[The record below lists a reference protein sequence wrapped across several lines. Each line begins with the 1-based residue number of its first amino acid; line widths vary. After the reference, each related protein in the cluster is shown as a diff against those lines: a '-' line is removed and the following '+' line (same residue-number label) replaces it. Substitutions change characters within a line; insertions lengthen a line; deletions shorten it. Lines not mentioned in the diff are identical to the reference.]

1 MSYKYEE
8 TCPYCDTEY
17 SVEFESEDDILA
29 NCPACGEQVPEF
41 DDDDDE
47 MMIDEDEEWEE

>member
-29 NCPACGEQVPEF
+29 NCPACGEEVPEF

-47 MMIDEDEEWEE
+47 MMIDDEGEWD